1 MAIASAARYAPTAT
15 AKSKE
20 EKQARTEKKEEEGT
34 GGGGEKRERVM
45 GGERGRPG
53 RTGVCGSARNVVV
66 LEKCKWDRPAVLRE
80 RMHEKG
86 IDMNLTSTQARASMF
101 VGNIA

>member
-45 GGERGRPG
+45 GGREVDRGGQVFVARHG
-53 RTGVCGSARNVVV
+53 MLWSWRSASGIGLLCCG
-66 LEKCKWDRPAVLRE
+66 
-80 RMHEKG
+80 KG
-86 IDMNLTSTQARASMF
+86 CTKKELT
-101 VGNIA
+101 